1 MEGKVMTNHVIIC
14 GGGIVGQKIAA
25 MLSEGNIPFIIIEQ
39 NEKTADKMRANG
51 YQVLTG
57 DATLSINLKQAS
69 ISTAKA
75 IAVVM
80 DNDAKNLFAVLTAR
94 DLNKKLFI
102 ATRAN
107 DEFMRE
113 KLIEAKADYV
123 IMPQK
128 TVSKE
133 ILKELGIT

>member
-1 MEGKVMTNHVIIC
+1 METKQMSNHVIIC

-25 MLSEGNIPFIIIEQ
+25 MLFESNIPFIIIEI
-39 NEKTADKMRANG
+39 NEKVAEKMRLAG
-51 YQVLTG
+51 YSVIVG
-57 DATLSINLKQAS
+57 DATLSVNLKQAF

-75 IAVVM
+75 IAIVM

-94 DLNKKLFI
+94 DLNKKIFI

-128 TVSKE
+128 TASSE

>member
-1 MEGKVMTNHVIIC
+1 MTNHVIIC

-128 TVSKE
+128 TASKE